1 MKINQIIIVAVI
13 IAILCI
19 GGCGVYQYGIQTGK
33 QQTELSVIDNAI
45 SIDEDSV
52 AGLKLQISDLN
63 DSIKKV
69 NTKYDSVLKV
79 HSRFQIGANIQRN
92 AYVKM
97 IKSLSDSIKAFK
109 VDSIQTSYDSGQ
121 LLIAYLNYPI
131 ISNQLDTC
139 LKSCEIKDSI
149 IAGKDLQLTMCNRLN
164 TEQSKLIT
172 DLNTKIGLM
181 PHKRP
186 VLTFFKRVGVWTLG
200 AIATVESTA
209 LYLMR
214 QN

>member
-97 IKSLSDSIKAFK
+97 IKSLSDSLQSVK
-109 VDSIQTSYDSGQ
+109 VDSIQSSHNSGQ

-131 ISNQLDTC
+131 ISNQYDTC

-172 DLNTKIGLM
+172 DLNTKISLM
-181 PHKRP
+181 PKPRRILTAIRNFIYGVGTG
-186 VLTFFKRVGVWTLG
+186 VLVKKGVDVYNELKK
-200 AIATVESTA
+200 
-209 LYLMR
+209 
-214 QN
+214 